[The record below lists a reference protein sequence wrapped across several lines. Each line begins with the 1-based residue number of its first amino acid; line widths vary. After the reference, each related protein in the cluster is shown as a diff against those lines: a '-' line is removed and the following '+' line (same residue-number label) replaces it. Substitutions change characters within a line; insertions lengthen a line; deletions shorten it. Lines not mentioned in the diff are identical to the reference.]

1 MACNKA
7 NTVLLEDENMSQ
19 PRGQTHPAPWKIDGW
34 GTQTGLRFRVLDAL
48 NKPITE
54 PTGNKDEVLRII
66 TTRNEDIDTQ
76 IQDMLKVHQTEIQN
90 LNKLHE
96 ETHARLMKQITR
108 LEDLVRSLN
117 YPE

>member
-1 MACNKA
+1 MACNRA
-7 NTVLLEDENMSQ
+7 STELLEDENMSQ

-34 GTQTGLRFRVLDAL
+34 STKTGLLFRVLDAL

-66 TTRNEDIDTQ
+66 TARNEDIDTQ
-76 IQDMLKVHQTEIQN
+76 IQDMLQVHQTEIQN
-90 LNKLHE
+90 LNNLHE
-96 ETHARLMKQITR
+96 ETHARLRAHITR
-108 LEDLVRSLN
+108 LENLIRSLN

>member
-1 MACNKA
+1 MH
-7 NTVLLEDENMSQ
+7 Q

-34 GTQTGLRFRVLDAL
+34 STKTGLRFRVLDAL

-54 PTGNKDEVLRII
+54 STVNKDEVLRII
-66 TTRNEDIDTQ
+66 TARNEDIDDQ
-76 IQDMLKVHQTEIQN
+76 VQDMLQVHQTEIQN

-96 ETHARLMKQITR
+96 ETHARLLTQITR
-108 LEDLVRSLN
+108 LEDLVRSMN